1 VRDITTSGE
10 APYLRLR
17 ATWRTRPACPEGR
30 TAGPI
35 HATALDESRAAHK
48 ETSPQA
54 AHGTK
59 TNSAAAPRFAV
70 AAARS
75 KKRSFFVDKHGLL
88 NWLKPATSIL
98 FRVFQVGVRPP
109 SSVDR
114 RSEPQCNAGVN
125 LNLPPAKVSEESGIK
140 AESSSSHKY
149 ETFKP
154 RFSLSVDRREVVFHR
169 AVFEHLGFPPAKK
182 IWWAIS
188 HGGCFP

>member
-1 VRDITTSGE
+1 V
-10 APYLRLR
+10 
-17 ATWRTRPACPEGR
+17 
-30 TAGPI
+30 
-35 HATALDESRAAHK
+35 
-48 ETSPQA
+48 
-54 AHGTK
+54 HGTK

-75 KKRSFFVDKHGLL
+75 KKRSVFVEKHVLL
-88 NWLKPATSIL
+88 NWLKPGTSIL

-114 RSEPQCNAGVN
+114 RSEPQCHAGVN

-140 AESSSSHKY
+140 AESSSSHKF

-169 AVFEHLGFPPAKK
+169 ACSNTSDFLPEKNMVGDISRRMLPMKRVVRLMFATLVLLG
-182 IWWAIS
+182 AIS
-188 HGGCFP
+188 TAFICRRRGSATHVFTGALRREVSRRTRKVKI